1 MPSPHA
7 PSRPSARP
15 PRPNRLRGC
24 LTAAAL
30 ALAAFAA
37 APASGQALPR
47 SIISATNVGE
57 SAGVIQTFVQQQA
70 QRLGGADLQESA
82 RAREALIAPV
92 LGDAA
97 SGSFLQTYAEDI
109 SSALL
114 PLTKADDARVRLNV
128 VLVAYRV
135 ARASGSAD
143 LAALVTALVNDPSA
157 GVSMWGIRAAG
168 AVLPTIMN
176 NPMLRGQDQ
185 IAPSILTAVKRFPES
200 GPVAEEAYASLSM
213 NLKDGSAIAKLPQG
227 VFPQVLPI
235 AVDNVQQVLALR
247 LGQYGPGKQ
256 PAAPGADQQ
265 AANFLLDSRVWPNL
279 GAPRQ
284 NRTVLLMANLMRAAV
299 GAIGVPG
306 GDDEGVRSML
316 GTIGSG
322 FTTVG
327 KVQGSNPL
335 TAAGVGVS
343 GIGRSTTP
351 EQAATSVQNMIEV
364 LGQLFPDAMT
374 PPPAPAPTSAPGGA

>member
-15 PRPNRLRGC
+15 PRPSRLRGC
-24 LTAAAL
+24 LTIAGL
-30 ALAAFAA
+30 ALAALAT

-47 SIISATNVGE
+47 SVISAPNVNE
-57 SAGVIQTFVQQQA
+57 SAGVIKTFVQQQS

-82 RAREALIAPV
+82 RARDALIAPV

-109 SSALL
+109 AAALL

-128 VLVAYRV
+128 SLVVHRV
-135 ARASGSAD
+135 SRASGSAD

-200 GPVAEEAYASLSM
+200 GPVAEEAYSALSM
-213 NLKDGSAIAKLPQG
+213 NLKDGSAIAKLPPG

-247 LGQYGPGKQ
+247 LGQYGNGKE
-256 PAAPGADQQ
+256 PAAPGADQL
-265 AANFLLDSRVWPNL
+265 AANFLLDSKVWPNL
-279 GAPRQ
+279 GTPRQ
-284 NRTVLLMANLMRAAV
+284 NRSVRLMTGLMQAAV

-322 FTTVG
+322 FATVG
-327 KVQGSNPL
+327 QVQGSNPL

-343 GIGRSTTP
+343 GIGRGTAR
-351 EQAATSVQNMIEV
+351 EQAAASVQNLITV
-364 LGQLFPDAMT
+364 LGQLYPDAMS
-374 PPPAPAPTSAPGGA
+374 PPPTSAPGGA